1 MKAFVDGF
9 VESGFAETAGAPT
22 GSTGM
27 GTGTGIISGISRAFN
42 SKIAEDL
49 HISHLAEDMLQ
60 AFYRREHD
68 TVKMLAAQ
76 GAKFNPEMLQVA
88 VGFRD
93 HNLAKACLDGGMMP
107 NESMVR
113 HAIDARDAPFAD
125 MLMRHM
131 PVTPELR
138 DYAQR
143 NGTEDIRHTVEAYR
157 L

>member
-1 MKAFVDGF
+1 MKAFVDGYA
-9 VESGFAETAGAPT
+9 EDFAGTSKAPVN
-22 GSTGM
+22 GGM
-27 GTGTGIISGISRAFN
+27 FTGISRAFN

-49 HISHLAEDMLQ
+49 HVSHLAEDMLQ

-68 TVKMLAAQ
+68 TVTMLAAQ

-93 HNLAKACLDGGMMP
+93 HNLAKACLDGGMVP
-107 NESMVR
+107 NDSMVR
-113 HAIDARDAPFAD
+113 YAIDARDAPFAD

-143 NGTEDIRHTVEAYR
+143 NGTEEIRHSVEAYR
-157 L
+157 R